1 MDLVVAGGI
10 AAASLIPIFGLQRD
24 IKSIQHTLR
33 EMNGLPTYSPGELYH
48 LLQQGKDIMKYF
60 KESDGGENLKGK
72 VFLQGRIDARYP
84 VKSVLV
90 ERDLIYRKF
99 QVDNIYSNDRGS
111 KIIRNP
117 KRSLLSFTQND
128 SNKIITESSPYMD
141 LYNYSEKSNVINQIQ
156 NPSQFKEVS
165 IRIMKN
171 LSANYKYALQL
182 IMIKKFFKKLNLAEH
197 AIIVIGLLIEFI
209 FSILHL
215 KIRGRGIKIGYQEI
229 EFGIPIKTL
238 ITVFGEVIFNRKT
251 GKLLMKKPE
260 FFFNSDARLRSD
272 LKNKIANK
280 RILMILLC
288 IPLFFSGAYLY
299 QKLFKIISQFIR
311 KQRQKKEDQLK
322 KIGSLELDNLAC
334 KVCKENVRNIIFK
347 PCHHMTHCK
356 QCFEQLLKQ
365 NISTSNNLGNHFLVA
380 QLHYCKNN
388 S

>member
-10 AAASLIPIFGLQRD
+10 AAASLFPIFGLQKD
-24 IKSIQHTLR
+24 IKSIQYTLR

-72 VFLQGRIDARYP
+72 VFVQGRIDARYP

-117 KRSLLSFTQND
+117 KRGLLSFTQND

-141 LYNYSEKSNVINQIQ
+141 LYNYSEKSNNFTQVQ
-156 NPSQFKEVS
+156 NPSQFQEVS
-165 IRIMKN
+165 VRIMKN

-182 IMIKKFFKKLNLAEH
+182 IMIKKFFKRLNFAEN
-197 AIIVIGLLIEFI
+197 AIIIIGFLIEFI
-209 FSILHL
+209 FSMLHL

-251 GKLLMKKPE
+251 GKMLVKKPE

-272 LKNKIANK
+272 LINKIANK

-299 QKLFKIISQFIR
+299 QKLFRIISQFIR

-322 KIGSLELDNLAC
+322 KMGTLELDNLAC
-334 KVCKENVRNIIFK
+334 KVCKDNQQFK
-347 PCHHMTHCK
+347 QPFKLITYPLR
-356 QCFEQLLKQ
+356 F
-365 NISTSNNLGNHFLVA
+365 
-380 QLHYCKNN
+380 
-388 S
+388 